1 MRLKRK
7 TNKKK
12 ANKKKTTIKVRLIV
26 LPLILLFI
34 AINSMAVVSSLYVRS
49 SLLAQMREDGIALT
63 NQLVSKIENNI
74 ISLRSIN
81 HLLEDKISVAA
92 KTVKSNKD
100 VLSNELLKQI
110 AKDSGVNYI
119 HWYAADG
126 NIAYSTDNDY
136 LGRKLSK
143 GDPAENFRAS
153 GKNEL
158 IEADAGS
165 DNPNMNGYLR
175 NKDGSFI
182 QVGIRANQVE
192 SLVKKFSHQTFVE
205 ELAKEENIV
214 YATIIDKNLKAIAD
228 SDAKDIGVIYDK
240 NEEIG
245 MVQALKGS
253 SFTNE
258 WYYDVIESNLLEMTV
273 PVFVNGEVNAILDIG
288 ISMKGVYSA
297 IKTNIISFVI
307 LGISSFVIMGILL
320 IRRSNYVIS
329 TINNLKESLGYISSG
344 DLTKNVSQKDLN
356 KTDELGDISRAV
368 DIMQNS
374 IQDMVN
380 GIANTSA
387 NIFLSSEKVS
397 SISEE
402 SAMASDEI
410 AKTVEEIA
418 KGATNQAKQTEEGF
432 NDVNILGERIEENQ
446 KMMDDLNTALK
457 QVEILKNEGV
467 KTLDVLVENTKKS
480 SIASKGVYNVI
491 VESNKSAEKIDNA
504 SQMIKNIAD
513 QTNLLALNAAIEAA
527 RAGEAGKGFAVVAD
541 EIRKLAEQ
549 SNSFTDEIFNIIGEL
564 GNKTSVAVKTMEEV
578 SRVLSDQSNSVE
590 QTNFK
595 FDGISNS
602 IDAIMDIIIKLNESS
617 KEMENRKTDIITI
630 IENLAAVSEENAAST
645 EEASA
650 AAQQQ
655 TASMAEVANSI
666 DALVNLA
673 EEMKKSIAKFNY

>member
-1 MRLKRK
+1 MKLKRK

-12 ANKKKTTIKVRLIV
+12 ANKKKTTIRVRLIV
-26 LPLILLFI
+26 IPLILLFI

-49 SLLAQMREDGIALT
+49 SLLAQMKEDGIALT

-110 AKDSGVNYI
+110 AKDSEVNYI

-126 NIAYSTDNDY
+126 KITYSTDNDY

-143 GDPAENFRAS
+143 GDPAENFRTS
-153 GKNEL
+153 GKTEL
-158 IEADAGS
+158 IEADAES
-165 DNPNMNGYLR
+165 DNHNMNGYLR
-175 NKDGSFI
+175 NRDGSFI

-240 NEEIG
+240 NEEVG

-258 WYYDVIESNLLEMTV
+258 WFYDVIDSNLLEMTV
-273 PVFVNGEVNAILDIG
+273 PVFVDGEVNAILDIG

-320 IRRSNYVIS
+320 LKRSNYVIS
-329 TINNLKESLGYISSG
+329 TIKNLKESLGYISSG

-380 GIANTSA
+380 GIANTST
-387 NIFLSSEKVS
+387 NILSSSEKVS
-397 SISEE
+397 SITEE

-446 KMMDDLNTALK
+446 KMMDDLNTAIN

-480 SIASKGVYNVI
+480 SIASQEVYNVI

-673 EEMKKSIAKFNY
+673 EEMKKSIATFKY

>member
-1 MRLKRK
+1 
-7 TNKKK
+7 
-12 ANKKKTTIKVRLIV
+12 
-26 LPLILLFI
+26 
-34 AINSMAVVSSLYVRS
+34 
-49 SLLAQMREDGIALT
+49 
-63 NQLVSKIENNI
+63 
-74 ISLRSIN
+74 
-81 HLLEDKISVAA
+81 
-92 KTVKSNKD
+92 
-100 VLSNELLKQI
+100 
-110 AKDSGVNYI
+110 
-119 HWYAADG
+119 
-126 NIAYSTDNDY
+126 
-136 LGRKLSK
+136 
-143 GDPAENFRAS
+143 
-153 GKNEL
+153 
-158 IEADAGS
+158 
-165 DNPNMNGYLR
+165 
-175 NKDGSFI
+175 
-182 QVGIRANQVE
+182 
-192 SLVKKFSHQTFVE
+192 
-205 ELAKEENIV
+205 
-214 YATIIDKNLKAIAD
+214 
-228 SDAKDIGVIYDK
+228 
-240 NEEIG
+240 
-245 MVQALKGS
+245 
-253 SFTNE
+253 
-258 WYYDVIESNLLEMTV
+258 
-273 PVFVNGEVNAILDIG
+273 
-288 ISMKGVYSA
+288 
-297 IKTNIISFVI
+297 
-307 LGISSFVIMGILL
+307 
-320 IRRSNYVIS
+320 
-329 TINNLKESLGYISSG
+329 
-344 DLTKNVSQKDLN
+344 
-356 KTDELGDISRAV
+356 
-368 DIMQNS
+368 
-374 IQDMVN
+374 
-380 GIANTSA
+380 
-387 NIFLSSEKVS
+387 
-397 SISEE
+397 
-402 SAMASDEI
+402 
-410 AKTVEEIA
+410 
-418 KGATNQAKQTEEGF
+418 
-432 NDVNILGERIEENQ
+432 
-446 KMMDDLNTALK
+446 MDDLNTALK